1 MSTPAEPP
9 DQTPTEST
17 PPEPAP
23 PDPAPPD
30 PAPPDPATPDPAT
43 PKSPAPPAHPSRRAI
58 APLVIGALG
67 VVFGDIG
74 TSPLYAFKECFS
86 PEHGIA
92 PTPANILGL
101 LSLITWSLAW
111 VIAFKYLTVMLR
123 ADNNGEGGILAL
135 LALALR
141 SLHHEPRM
149 RWFVVS
155 LGIFGA
161 AMFYG
166 DSMITPAISVL
177 SAVEGLAVA
186 TPVFSHWVI
195 PITVAVLAGLF
206 LIQRHG
212 TANVGAFFGPITAV
226 WFVTIAAAGVSR
238 IGDHPDILL
247 ALNPVLAL
255 SFLAANPVAG
265 FLVLGAVFLVLT
277 GGEALYADM
286 GHFGRRPIR
295 IAWFCLVMPALLLN
309 YYGQGAYVLAHPEG
323 IANPF
328 YRMLPAWG
336 VLPMVVLATAAAV
349 IASQAVISGAFSI
362 TRQAI
367 HLGYIPRLE
376 ILHTSFRQIGQVYVP
391 FVNWSLF
398 VAVILLVVGFK
409 SASSLANAYGI
420 AVSATMVIECA
431 LAMIVARR
439 LWKWSPLA
447 TAGVLGTMLA
457 VDLAF
462 FASNAAKF
470 LSGGWFPLLIGAGCF
485 TLLVTWKRGRTL
497 LHRRMSEEGIPL
509 EPFLDAL
516 AVSPPQVVPG
526 TAIFMTSAPGKVPH
540 AMLHNLKH
548 NKVLHERVLFLT
560 VVTHDV
566 PLVPPEDRVQLKR
579 LRDGFWQA
587 EAWYGFKEHPDIA
600 EVLEMCKDRYGL
612 AFEPMETSYFLSR
625 ETIVAGERQ
634 GMAAWRN
641 HLFAW
646 MSRNATRATDF
657 FNVPINRVVELG
669 THVDI

>member
-1 MSTPAEPP
+1 MS
-9 DQTPTEST
+9 S
-17 PPEPAP
+17 PEVPAP
-23 PDPAPPD
+23 VAHSSRAALPA
-30 PAPPDPATPDPAT
+30 
-43 PKSPAPPAHPSRRAI
+43 
-58 APLVIGALG
+58 LVVGALG

-74 TSPLYAFKECFS
+74 TSPLYALKECFS

-92 PTPANILGL
+92 PTPENVKGI
-101 LSLITWSLAW
+101 LSLITWSMAW
-111 VIAFKYLTVMLR
+111 VVAWKYLSVMMR

-141 SLHHEPRM
+141 GLDREPRL
-149 RWFVVS
+149 RWFVIM

-177 SAVEGLAVA
+177 SAVEGLEIA
-186 TPVFSHWVI
+186 TPVFSRWVI
-195 PITVAVLAGLF
+195 PATLAILAALF

-212 TANVGAFFGPITAV
+212 TGRVGAFFGPVTAL
-226 WFVTIAAAGVSR
+226 WFVAIAVAGVSR
-238 IGDHPDILL
+238 IGDHPDIVH
-247 ALNPVLAL
+247 ALDPARAVA
-255 SFLAANPVAG
+255 FLAANPLPG

-286 GHFGRRPIR
+286 GHFGKRPVR
-295 IAWFCLVMPALLLN
+295 IAWFGLVMPALLLN
-309 YYGQGAYVLAHPEG
+309 YYGQGAFLLANP
-323 IANPF
+323 AAVKNPF
-328 YRMLPAWG
+328 YLMLPGWAL
-336 VLPMVVLATAAAV
+336 LPMVALATAATV

-367 HLGYIPRLE
+367 HLGYIPRLN
-376 ILHTSFRQIGQVYVP
+376 ILHTSDRQIGQVYVP
-391 FVNWSLF
+391 FINWMLF
-398 VAVILLVVGFK
+398 AAVVLLVLGFQ
-409 SASSLANAYGI
+409 SSGHLANAYGI

-431 LAMIVARR
+431 LAMVVAHR
-439 LWKWSPLA
+439 LWKWHPSA
-447 TAGVLGTMLA
+447 TAAVLGSMLA
-457 VDLAF
+457 IDFAF

-470 LSGGWFPLLIGAGCF
+470 LSGGWFPLAIGAACF

-497 LHRRMSEEGIPL
+497 LMRRMSEEGIPL

-526 TAIFMTSAPGKVPH
+526 TAIFMTSTPGKVPH

-548 NKVLHERVLFLT
+548 NKVMHERIVFLT

-566 PLVPPEDRVQLKR
+566 PVVPVEDRVQLSR
-579 LRDGFWQA
+579 LREGFWQM
-587 EAWYGFKEHPDIA
+587 EAWYGFKEHPDVG
-600 EVLEMCKDRYGL
+600 EVFSSCRRQYGL
-612 AFEPMETSYFLSR
+612 AFEPMETSYFLSH
-625 ETIVAGERQ
+625 ETIVAGERR
-634 GMAAWRN
+634 GMATWRD

-657 FNVPINRVVELG
+657 FNIPINRVVELG

>member
-1 MSTPAEPP
+1 MS
-9 DQTPTEST
+9 S
-17 PPEPAP
+17 PEVPAP
-23 PDPAPPD
+23 VAHSSRAALPA
-30 PAPPDPATPDPAT
+30 
-43 PKSPAPPAHPSRRAI
+43 
-58 APLVIGALG
+58 LVVGALG

-74 TSPLYAFKECFS
+74 TSPLYALKECFS

-92 PTPANILGL
+92 PTPENVKGI
-101 LSLITWSLAW
+101 LSLITWSMAW
-111 VIAFKYLTVMLR
+111 VVAWKYLSVMMR

-141 SLHHEPRM
+141 GIHHEPRM
-149 RWFVVS
+149 RWFVIM

-177 SAVEGLAVA
+177 SAVEGLAIA
-186 TPVFSHWVI
+186 TPVFSRWVI
-195 PITVAVLAGLF
+195 PLTLGILAALF

-212 TANVGAFFGPITAV
+212 TGRVGAFFGPVTAL
-226 WFVTIAAAGVSR
+226 WFVAIAIAGVSR
-238 IGDHPDILL
+238 IGDHPDIVH
-247 ALNPVLAL
+247 ALNPAQAVG
-255 SFLAANPVAG
+255 FLAANPLPG

-286 GHFGRRPIR
+286 GHFGKRPVR
-295 IAWFCLVMPALLLN
+295 IAWFGLVMPALLLN
-309 YYGQGAYVLAHPEG
+309 YYGQGAFLLANP
-323 IANPF
+323 AAVKNPF
-328 YRMLPAWG
+328 YLMLPGWAL
-336 VLPMVVLATAAAV
+336 LPMVALATAATV

-367 HLGYIPRLE
+367 HLGYIPRLK
-376 ILHTSFRQIGQVYVP
+376 ILHTSDRQIGQVYVP
-391 FVNWSLF
+391 FINWMLF
-398 VAVILLVVGFK
+398 AAVVLLVLGFQ
-409 SASSLANAYGI
+409 SSGQLANAYGI

-431 LAMIVARR
+431 LAMVVAHR
-439 LWKWSPLA
+439 LWKWHPAA
-447 TAGVLGTMLA
+447 TAGVLGSMLA
-457 VDLAF
+457 IDFAF

-470 LSGGWFPLLIGAGCF
+470 LSGGWFPLAIGAACF

-497 LHRRMSEEGIPL
+497 LMRRMSEEGIPL

-516 AVSPPQVVPG
+516 AVSPPQTVPG
-526 TAIFMTSAPGKVPH
+526 TAIFMTSTPGKVPH

-548 NKVLHERVLFLT
+548 NKVMHERIVFLT

-566 PLVPPEDRVQLKR
+566 PVVPVEDRVQLSR
-579 LRDGFWQA
+579 LREGFWQM
-587 EAWYGFKEHPDIA
+587 EAWYGFKEHPDVGEIFA
-600 EVLEMCKDRYGL
+600 SCRRQYGL
-612 AFEPMETSYFLSR
+612 AFEPMETSFFLSR
-625 ETIVAGERQ
+625 ETIVAGERR
-634 GMAAWRN
+634 GMATWRD

-657 FNVPINRVVELG
+657 FNIPINRVVELG